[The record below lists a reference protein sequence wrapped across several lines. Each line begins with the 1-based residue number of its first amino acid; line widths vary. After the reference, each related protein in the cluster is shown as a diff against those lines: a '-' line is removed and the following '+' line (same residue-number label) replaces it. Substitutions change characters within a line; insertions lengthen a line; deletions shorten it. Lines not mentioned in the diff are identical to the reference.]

1 MRGIDWRTS
10 AVLYRNGLAGLISLV
25 LLLACVPATQAQQPT
40 TSSQQPTTSS
50 QQPATSSQQ
59 PDSPRADATADT
71 SDAPATYTV
80 EDDDTLYNISRRFGT
95 SVRQLMR
102 WNDLDSPDIKIGQT
116 LRVRPPN
123 NSYASPASSQDNS
136 EAKPET
142 DNPPAEGSNAG
153 DSRTDRSRAQD
164 STDRASTD
172 DADRNA
178 LPDRDASP
186 GRNASPG
193 RTSRVSSRTPPGTVS
208 AKSNDTFVDLAIRY
222 GTTADTL
229 FALNDRLR
237 APLPPGRTIQLPDRY
252 GPPSHVVKEGETMY
266 SIAGAYGV
274 SVRALQDA
282 NNLENAS
289 IQPGQKLRVPNRRA
303 SSPDASRTSRPDTT
317 GAVALYPAAF
327 SGRLTASGT
336 TYDPDTFVGSHPSLP
351 YGSVVLLSH
360 PGTRNHCFVEIID
373 RGPLE
378 DDVLMD
384 VSDAVAR
391 QLGMDPGARTNLEL
405 RVIWVE
411 R

>member
-1 MRGIDWRTS
+1 M
-10 AVLYRNGLAGLISLV
+10 VSLV
-25 LLLACVPATQAQQPT
+25 LLLAYVPAAQAQQ
-40 TSSQQPTTSS
+40 S
-50 QQPATSSQQ
+50 
-59 PDSPRADATADT
+59 DSPRVEATTDT
-71 SDAPATYTV
+71 SDANSTYTV
-80 EDDDTLYNISRRFGT
+80 QDDDTLYNISRRFGT

-116 LRVRPPN
+116 LQVRPPN
-123 NSYASPASSQDNS
+123 RPDAPPMSSQKSTDPDVDTASSSTEEKRPERSTNRATSDRSGRNTSAARTSPARTASP
-136 EAKPET
+136 
-142 DNPPAEGSNAG
+142 
-153 DSRTDRSRAQD
+153 R
-164 STDRASTD
+164 
-172 DADRNA
+172 
-178 LPDRDASP
+178 
-186 GRNASPG
+186 
-193 RTSRVSSRTPPGTVS
+193 RVSGRRTPPGTVQ
-208 AKSNDTFVDLAIRY
+208 AASNDTFVDLAIRY

-229 FALNDRLR
+229 FALNDSLR
-237 APLPPGRTIQLPDRY
+237 APLPPGRIVQLPDRY
-252 GPPSHVVKEGETMY
+252 GPPSHVVKEGDTMY
-266 SIAGAYGV
+266 SIAGEYGV

-282 NNLENAS
+282 NDLENTS
-289 IQPGQKLRVPNRRA
+289 IQPGQKLRVPNRA
-303 SSPDASRTSRPDTT
+303 PSSPDASRAPRPDTT

-336 TYDPDTFVGSHPSLP
+336 TYDPDSFVGSHPSLP

-391 QLGMDPGARTNLEL
+391 QLGVNPGARTNLEL